1 MLSLDKLLKKISE
14 GTASDQELEMY
25 HRWYENFNTESKF
38 KFEANK
44 TELQNQLYS
53 RIRIEVPELRYND
66 IDPAKPK
73 IEVRKIIKWYKYV
86 AAIIILFSVSFLI
99 YYYSKPQESYFA
111 ITHRS
116 IQDTLEFGSAKL
128 TLATG
133 EIYDLTKHDTSKF
146 RINNGTVIHKNDNYL
161 NIDLTELSELELKTL
176 NFNGYNTL
184 QTSYG
189 QTYSIKLS
197 DGSVVWMNAGSSL
210 RFPLNFDDKKRIVE
224 LSGEAYFDIV
234 SNPNKPFVVKSRNQE
249 ILVTGTQ
256 FNIKDFDNSATS
268 VTSLFSGAIEV
279 KNLLSKQSKK
289 LIPGDMAYLTGNNI
303 VIKQQQN
310 SDGPY
315 WKNDVLNFYDQPLK
329 ELCLDL
335 SRWYDVEFVLKGN
348 ENLLNQ
354 SYSGSINRSEKIED
368 VLVILT
374 LTGSVKFKKEGRR
387 IFVME

>member
-1 MLSLDKLLKKISE
+1 M
-14 GTASDQELEMY
+14 
-25 HRWYENFNTESKF
+25 
-38 KFEANK
+38 
-44 TELQNQLYS
+44 
-53 RIRIEVPELRYND
+53 
-66 IDPAKPK
+66 
-73 IEVRKIIKWYKYV
+73 
-86 AAIIILFSVSFLI
+86 
-99 YYYSKPQESYFA
+99 
-111 ITHRS
+111 
-116 IQDTLEFGSAKL
+116 
-128 TLATG
+128 
-133 EIYDLTKHDTSKF
+133 
-146 RINNGTVIHKNDNYL
+146 
-161 NIDLTELSELELKTL
+161 
-176 NFNGYNTL
+176 